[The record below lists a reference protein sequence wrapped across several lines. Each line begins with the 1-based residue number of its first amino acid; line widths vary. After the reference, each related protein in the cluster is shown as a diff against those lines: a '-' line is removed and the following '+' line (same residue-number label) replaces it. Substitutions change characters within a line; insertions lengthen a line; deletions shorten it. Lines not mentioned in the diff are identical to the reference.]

1 MLNLWVATVLI
12 HTTTTTT
19 DITNSFQRS
28 LVKGE
33 ENSEYNDPQ
42 VPLWKKVDKRF
53 WWNEHL
59 TRDFVT
65 QKVTFSKGG
74 IT

>member
-1 MLNLWVATVLI
+1 MLQTCDPHVIPV
-12 HTTTTTT
+12 

-28 LVKGE
+28 YDKSQEKGAG
-33 ENSEYNDPQ
+33 YDDPS
-42 VPLWKKVDKRF
+42 VPLWKKVDSRF

-65 QKVTFSKGG
+65 QNVDNFNNFT
-74 IT
+74 